1 MSKLTRSSAVT
12 TLLMVPDHHQRPQL
26 AEWRLRTADLAKLHS
41 VAVASVSVDSSGVKS
56 WQEEQSPSNGIHQ
69 SWDRGPP
76 LIGSNFPQQTI
87 QPPCHPHHTASLLIL
102 VCGQYS
108 DTWPYF
114 LNRLSYSVMA
124 KVNKA
129 TSILSHVNSQYSHD
143 SNEELYV
150 FYRTINVWM
159 SRERRDNI

>member
-56 WQEEQSPSNGIHQ
+56 YQEEQSPSNGIHQ

-87 QPPCHPHHTASLLIL
+87 QPPRHPHHTASLLIL

-108 DTWPYF
+108 DTHLTISSEP
-114 LNRLSYSVMA
+114 A

-143 SNEELYV
+143 RNEELYV
-150 FYRTINVWM
+150 FYRTINV
-159 SRERRDNI
+159 

>member
-56 WQEEQSPSNGIHQ
+56 YQEEQSPSNGIHQ

-87 QPPCHPHHTASLLIL
+87 QPPCHPQHWLLLCWYLCVDNTVTLDHIFWTGSVIQL
-102 VCGQYS
+102 WLKSIKQQV
-108 DTWPYF
+108 
-114 LNRLSYSVMA
+114 SYHM
-124 KVNKA
+124 
-129 TSILSHVNSQYSHD
+129 SIANIAMTGMK
-143 SNEELYV
+143 NCV
-150 FYRTINVWM
+150 FSI
-159 SRERRDNI
+159 EP

>member
-26 AEWRLRTADLAKLHS
+26 AEWRLRTADLAQLHS

-69 SWDRGPP
+69 SGDRGPP

-87 QPPCHPHHTASLLIL
+87 QPPCHPQHWLLL
-102 VCGQYS
+102 CWYLCV
-108 DTWPYF
+108 DDTVTPTWPYL
-114 LNRLSYSVMA
+114 LNRLKSIKQQVSYHM
-124 KVNKA
+124 
-129 TSILSHVNSQYSHD
+129 SIANIAMTGMK
-143 SNEELYV
+143 NCV
-150 FYRTINVWM
+150 FSIGP
-159 SRERRDNI
+159 

>member
-12 TLLMVPDHHQRPQL
+12 ILLMVPDHHQRPQL
-26 AEWRLRTADLAKLHS
+26 AEWRLRTADLAQLHS

-87 QPPCHPHHTASLLIL
+87 QPPCHPQHWLLLCWYLCVDNTVTLDHIFWTGSVIQL
-102 VCGQYS
+102 WLKSIKQQV
-108 DTWPYF
+108 
-114 LNRLSYSVMA
+114 SYHM
-124 KVNKA
+124 
-129 TSILSHVNSQYSHD
+129 SIA
-143 SNEELYV
+143 
-150 FYRTINVWM
+150 
-159 SRERRDNI
+159 NIAMTGMKNCMFSIEP

>member
-1 MSKLTRSSAVT
+1 MSKLARSSVVT

-26 AEWRLRTADLAKLHS
+26 AGWRLRTADLAQLLSCS

-56 WQEEQSPSNGIHQ
+56 YQEEQSPSNGIHQ

-87 QPPCHPHHTASLLIL
+87 QPPRHPHHTASLLIL

-108 DTWPYF
+108 DTHLTIFSEPAQLF
-114 LNRLSYSVMA
+114 SYG
-124 KVNKA
+124 
-129 TSILSHVNSQYSHD
+129 
-143 SNEELYV
+143 
-150 FYRTINVWM
+150 
-159 SRERRDNI
+159 

>member
-26 AEWRLRTADLAKLHS
+26 AEWRLRTADLAQLHS

-87 QPPCHPHHTASLLIL
+87 QPPCHPQHWLLLCWYLCVDNTVTLDHIFWTGSVIQL
-102 VCGQYS
+102 WLKSIKQQV
-108 DTWPYF
+108 
-114 LNRLSYSVMA
+114 SYHM
-124 KVNKA
+124 
-129 TSILSHVNSQYSHD
+129 SIA
-143 SNEELYV
+143 
-150 FYRTINVWM
+150 
-159 SRERRDNI
+159 NIAMTGMKNCMFSIGP

>member
-26 AEWRLRTADLAKLHS
+26 AGWRLRTADLAKLHS

-56 WQEEQSPSNGIHQ
+56 YQEEQSPSNGIHQ

-87 QPPCHPHHTASLLIL
+87 QPPCHPQHWLLLCWYLCVDNTVTLDHIFWTGSVIQLWLKSIKQQVSYHTVTIL
-102 VCGQYS
+102 MLHKQK
-108 DTWPYF
+108 YF
-114 LNRLSYSVMA
+114 
-124 KVNKA
+124 
-129 TSILSHVNSQYSHD
+129 I
-143 SNEELYV
+143 
-150 FYRTINVWM
+150 
-159 SRERRDNI
+159 

>member
-26 AEWRLRTADLAKLHS
+26 AEWRLRTADLAQLHS

-56 WQEEQSPSNGIHQ
+56 YQEEQSPSNGIHQ

-87 QPPCHPHHTASLLIL
+87 QPPCHPQHWLLLCWYLCVDNTVTLDHIFWTGSVIQL
-102 VCGQYS
+102 WLKSIKQQV
-108 DTWPYF
+108 
-114 LNRLSYSVMA
+114 SYHM
-124 KVNKA
+124 
-129 TSILSHVNSQYSHD
+129 SIANIAMTGMK
-143 SNEELYV
+143 NCV
-150 FYRTINVWM
+150 FSIGP
-159 SRERRDNI
+159 